1 MNEIIFLTIFL
12 VFVAFMLFLDLGVFH
27 KKDAEVT
34 TKEAAI
40 WTSIW
45 IGCALLFYLFLLF
58 FGDLLHGGDPSKNAQ
73 MSLEY
78 LTGYVIEKSLSI
90 DNIFVMLLLFASF
103 NIERKYYHRVLYYGI
118 LGAVVLRFVFIFAAY
133 ALIER
138 FNWVLLIFGIIL
150 LITGIKM
157 FFAKKEEGKDAKNH
171 PLVKFFAKR
180 NMISEPHG
188 HDFFKKVNGKWL
200 ITPLFLVLIMVE
212 LSDIVFAFDSIP
224 AIFSVTTDPFIVF
237 FSNIFAILGL
247 RSLFFLLENMMQKF
261 QYLTVALAF
270 LLAFIGS
277 KMIIH
282 YVWHFSIPTYI
293 SLLVILGILI
303 LSIIASV
310 IKNRLNV
317 NKC

>member
-1 MNEIIFLTIFL
+1 MNEVIFLTVFL

-58 FGDLLHGGDPSKNAQ
+58 FGDLLHGPGVDKNAL
-73 MSLEY
+73 SLEY

-90 DNIFVMLLLFASF
+90 DNVFVMLLLFASF

-118 LGAVVLRFVFIFAAY
+118 LGAVILRFIFIFAAS

-138 FNWVLLIFGIIL
+138 FDWIL
-150 LITGIKM
+150 LVFGAILLVTGIKM
-157 FFAKKEEGKDAKNH
+157 FFTKENKEKDAKSH
-171 PLVKFFAKR
+171 PLVKFFTKR
-180 NMISEPHG
+180 NMVTEPNG

-200 ITPLFLVLIMVE
+200 MTPLFLVLIMVE

-224 AIFSVTTDPFIVF
+224 AIFSVTTDPYIVF

-247 RSLFFLLENMMQKF
+247 RSLFFLIENMMQKF
-261 QYLTVALAF
+261 EYLTVGLAV

-277 KMIIH
+277 KMIVH
-282 YVWHFSIPTYI
+282 YVWHIAMPTAI
-293 SLLVILGILI
+293 SLLVILGILT
-303 LSIIASV
+303 LSIVASI
-310 IKNRLNV
+310 IKNKRNV